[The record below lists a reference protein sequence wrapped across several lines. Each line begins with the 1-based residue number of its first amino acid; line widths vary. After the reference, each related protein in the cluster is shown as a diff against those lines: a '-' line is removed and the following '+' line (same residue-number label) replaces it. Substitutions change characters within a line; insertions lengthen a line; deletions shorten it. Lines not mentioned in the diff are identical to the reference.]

1 MDQGA
6 PPLAGRNPQVMRGF
20 FSLGLI
26 AVLWSPAAPLAAF
39 EIPGDLRGR
48 LASEAFEEREE
59 AQAELLRRLRPS
71 GNEAALSLLRF
82 IPRETDPEVRSRC
95 LAVLKD
101 LVGEQYLQEDGAK
114 GYLGVQMAE
123 PGVELPEQEGPGRF
137 GVIVTAVWKDTAAG
151 RAGLLAGD
159 IIVSINGVTWH
170 DENASEGL
178 KDLVSGFKP
187 GTEVV
192 VRVLRGFEA
201 LEFTAVLGRR
211 SPTLDERRFLLEPL
225 DHEKIEREDREQ
237 FFQRWLLENRP
248 AG

>member
-1 MDQGA
+1 
-6 PPLAGRNPQVMRGF
+6 MRGF
-20 FSLGLI
+20 FILGLI
-26 AVLWSPAAPLAAF
+26 GVLWLPGSPLGAF

-48 LASEAFEEREE
+48 LASDAFEEREE

-71 GNEAALSLLRF
+71 GNESALSLLQYL
-82 IPRETDPEVRSRC
+82 PREKDPEVRSRC
-95 LAVLKD
+95 LAVLRD

-123 PGVELPEQEGPGRF
+123 PGVELPEHEGPGRF
-137 GVIVTAVWKDTAAG
+137 GVIVTAVWKDTPAG
-151 RAGLLAGD
+151 RAGLQAGD
-159 IIVSINGVTWH
+159 IIVAINGVTWH
-170 DENASEGL
+170 AENASAGL
-178 KDLVSGFKP
+178 QNLVASFKP

-192 VRVLRGFEA
+192 VRVLRGGDA
-201 LEFTAVLGRR
+201 LEFTAVLARR
-211 SPTLDERRFLLEPL
+211 SPTHDERRPPQGEL